1 MRIVLSIIFLFSY
14 LFVFA
19 NNIYEERVK
28 IYSPEINV
36 YFSPKGGAQEAIIAT
51 ITNAKTEILVMA
63 YSFTAKPIADALIK
77 AHQRGV
83 SIKIILDKSQP
94 FARAGK
100 MQLLVNA
107 GITVYVDKAHAIAHN
122 KIIILDGNTVI
133 TGSYNFSKAAEER
146 NAENILIIKNAE
158 LARIYIQN
166 FMKHKQH
173 SQLVR

>member
-19 NNIYEERVK
+19 NDIYEERVK
-28 IYSPEINV
+28 IYSPEIKV

-51 ITNAKTEILVMA
+51 IANAKTEILVMA

-77 AHQRGV
+77 AYQRGV

-94 FARAGK
+94 SARAGK
-100 MQLLVNA
+100 MQLLVDA
-107 GITVYVDKAHAIAHN
+107 GIAVYIDNAHAIAHN
-122 KIIILDGNTVI
+122 KVIIIDGHIVI
-133 TGSYNFSKAAEER
+133 TGSYNFSRAAEER
-146 NAENILIIKNAE
+146 NAENILLVKNAE
-158 LARIYIQN
+158 LARIYTQN
-166 FMKHKQH
+166 FIKHKLH